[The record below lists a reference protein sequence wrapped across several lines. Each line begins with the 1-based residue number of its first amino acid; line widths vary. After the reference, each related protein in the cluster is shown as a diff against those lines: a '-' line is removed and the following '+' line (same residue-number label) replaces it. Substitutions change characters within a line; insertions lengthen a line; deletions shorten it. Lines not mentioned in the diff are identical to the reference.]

1 MKILC
6 KILCPMLV
14 LAGLLTP
21 VRALSPEEQAISDS
35 CKYNQ
40 ETDLSEFEMTQAD
53 LNKLFHRL
61 MDQGDLP
68 WYTTEQYQYTYNEA
82 DGMIQSFTPGTL
94 SDAYDRVLYEEK
106 LAELM
111 EQCIH
116 PGMTPAEIALS
127 VHDKLIL
134 MSRYDETLQKNTAY
148 DLLINGS
155 TVCNGYTVLYR
166 DILNRAGIPCISVSS
181 VSMEHTWNMVQLDGQ
196 WYHADL
202 TWDDPTPDM
211 IGVVR
216 HDYFLLTDAQ
226 ISSGQKPHYNWPPTV
241 SSTDDRYRLA
251 YWRDLSSPVLFPGD
265 GNAWYLME
273 EDLAYRLVKR
283 DLSTGEETLM
293 FREKTPTVLDLGQ
306 GGDYTYLHTGLSL
319 RDGRLYFGTLNKVH
333 SMDLEGNMR
342 TEYEFDTDST
352 QRYIYSCY
360 AQDDTLY
367 LMTATH
373 DGDMKEM
380 QVPLAPTEG
389 KHIHSYTRTETPATC
404 RDPGC
409 VVSQCDCG
417 LQLESQW
424 SLLPHSYASTSP
436 DEGHTREACTVC
448 GAIRITG
455 TVTVETVPVTQD
467 DPLPGLSRKPLLF
480 LIPGCALL
488 VLPLLFGRKRR

>member
-1 MKILC
+1 MKFLC
-6 KILCPMLV
+6 RILCPVLV
-14 LAGLLTP
+14 ILGFLTP
-21 VRALSPEEQAISDS
+21 VRALTPEEQAIRDS
-35 CKYNQ
+35 CIYGQ
-40 ETDLSEFEMTQAD
+40 ETDLSAFEMD
-53 LNKLFHRL
+53 HDKLDSLFDRL
-61 MDQGDLP
+61 LSTGELP
-68 WYTTEQYQYTYNEA
+68 WYTTAQYHYTYDEST
-82 DGMIQSFTPGTL
+82 GEIRSFTPGTL
-94 SDAYDRVLYEEK
+94 SDTYDRALYEEK
-106 LAELM
+106 LADIM

-116 PGMTPAEIALS
+116 PGMTQAEIALS

-134 MSRYDETLQKNTAY
+134 MCRYDETLQKNTAY

-166 DILNRAGIPCISVSS
+166 DILNRAGVKCISVSS
-181 VSMEHTWNMVQLDGQ
+181 TSMEHTWNLVQLDGQ

-241 SSTDDRYRLA
+241 SCTDDQYRLA
-251 YWRDLSSPVLFPGD
+251 YWRDLNSPVLFPGD
-265 GNAWYLME
+265 GNAWYLIE

-293 FREKTPTVLDLGQ
+293 FREKTPTALDLGQ

-333 SMDLEGNMR
+333 SMDPEGNMR

-352 QRYIYSCY
+352 RRYIYSCY

-380 QVPLAPTEG
+380 QVPLEPTEG
-389 KHIHSYTRTETPATC
+389 KHSHRYTRTETPATC
-404 RDPGC
+404 SEPGY

-424 SLLPHSYASTSP
+424 HLLPHSYAPTSH
-436 DEGHTREACTVC
+436 DGHHAREACTVC
-448 GAIRITG
+448 GATRITG
-455 TVTVETVPVTQD
+455 TVTVETVPVTHD
-467 DPLPGLSRKPLLF
+467 DPLPSLSRKPLLF
-480 LIPGCALL
+480 IIPGCALL
-488 VLPLLFGRKRR
+488 LLPLLFGRKRQ